1 MLRATRKL
9 PVCKGLCRSF
19 SSNSQRSE
27 SFDGT
32 CKVATMNIGLEDTL
46 ACYSPEEFSVGFKK
60 TMAFQPRVIKQNRA
74 SSGAFGSS
82 DWGVR
87 TAARS
92 MARGRVRMVRSWC
105 SWRPMTT
112 MRRSTAGF
120 IEFCMHGRT
129 DKSGEW
135 TSKDVAQCWPG
146 LSCRNLW
153 SSPKIPNSRPYLG
166 SLESM

>member
-1 MLRATRKL
+1 MVVILEKPPFDWKLRATREL
-9 PVCKGLCRSF
+9 PMCNGLCHSF

-32 CKVATMNIGLEDTL
+32 CKVATMNVGLEDTL
-46 ACYSPEEFSVGFKK
+46 AYYSPEEFVLGFKK
-60 TMAFQPRVIKQNRA
+60 TLAFQPRVIKKNRA

-92 MARGRVRMVRSWC
+92 MARGRVRMVRTWC

-112 MRRSTAGF
+112 MRRSRPWLSSSSSA
-120 IEFCMHGRT
+120 CMAAP
-129 DKSGEW
+129 
-135 TSKDVAQCWPG
+135 TSPVNGPP
-146 LSCRNLW
+146 R
-153 SSPKIPNSRPYLG
+153 
-166 SLESM
+166 M